1 MDGILLVDKP
11 AGKTSHDAVE
21 AVRRATGERRA
32 GHAGTLDPMATGLL
46 VVALGKAL
54 RLVEYVQDL
63 EKTYEVEVELGI
75 LTETDDAEGAR
86 VEERPVPS
94 REELEAAAS
103 RLAGEIE
110 QRVPRYSAVK
120 VKGRRLYEYARAG
133 REVEA
138 PVRRV
143 TVRELALLSY
153 APPRAR
159 FRVRGSKGL
168 YVRAIA
174 RDLGGHVAALRRT
187 AIGPFR
193 VEDAGPALL
202 PPDAAVRHLPEARLT
217 REEAEDFVNGR
228 VVARASRELV
238 RVYEGDRF
246 LGVGE
251 PSEGGMKPRK
261 VLAPVNP
268 AAGA

>member
-1 MDGILLVDKP
+1 
-11 AGKTSHDAVE
+11 
-21 AVRRATGERRA
+21 
-32 GHAGTLDPMATGLL
+32 
-46 VVALGKAL
+46 
-54 RLVEYVQDL
+54 
-63 EKTYEVEVELGI
+63 
-75 LTETDDAEGAR
+75 
-86 VEERPVPS
+86 
-94 REELEAAAS
+94 
-103 RLAGEIE
+103 
-110 QRVPRYSAVK
+110 
-120 VKGRRLYEYARAG
+120 
-133 REVEA
+133 
-138 PVRRV
+138 
-143 TVRELALLSY
+143 
-153 APPRAR
+153 
-159 FRVRGSKGL
+159 
-168 YVRAIA
+168 
-174 RDLGGHVAALRRT
+174 VAALRRT

-251 PSEGGMKPRK
+251 PAEGGMKPRK